1 MPLLQLNHVQRT
13 DNANSTH
20 PVTALKDINF
30 TVEDGEY
37 VAIMGESGTGKS
49 TLLNIIATLE
59 QATGGQAILNGQDL
73 GALTKDE
80 AARYRRE
87 HLGFIFQHFN
97 LLDSLS
103 NRDNIYL
110 PLVLAKTDPTIM
122 ERRLHPLMKRL
133 RIEKIIDRFPSEVS
147 GGQQQRV
154 AIARALIAQP
164 DLLLA
169 DEPTGALDSNTSAEI
184 LELFDDVNKNGQTI
198 LMVTHSAAA
207 ASHAKRTLFIKD
219 GRIYHELFRGDLS
232 MKKYQEEISDTM
244 MTLTNGGE

>member
-1 MPLLQLNHVQRT
+1 MTLLQLNHVQRT
-13 DNANSTH
+13 YNANSTH
-20 PVTALKDINF
+20 PVTALKDISF
-30 TVEDGEY
+30 TVDRGEY
-37 VAIMGESGTGKS
+37 VAIMGESGAGKS

-59 QATGGQAILNGQDL
+59 QPTGGQAILNSQGL
-73 GALTKDE
+73 GALTKDD

-103 NRDNIYL
+103 NRDNVYL
-110 PLVLAKTDPTIM
+110 PLVLAKTDPAVM
-122 ERRLHPLMKRL
+122 AQRLQPLMKRL
-133 RIEKIIDRFPSEVS
+133 RIAQIIDRFPSEIS

-184 LELFDDVNKNGQTI
+184 LDLFDDVNENGQTI

-219 GRIYHELFRGDLS
+219 GRIYHELFRGDLT